1 MGSTPTLSTFEKLAK
16 IFKMPNNVL
25 WLRRLERQGHPYHI
39 VNRSPWPFFLSIGSL
54 SITVGAV
61 LYMHR
66 YQGGGSLLFWGLVA
80 TTAIMLFWFR
90 DVIVEATYEGQHT
103 KKVQAGLR
111 LGMKLFIITEVM
123 FFFSFFWAF
132 FHSALAPHTF
142 IGVMWPPRGVIP
154 YYIDNNTFAP
164 ETDLKKLEA
173 LYESKKNQNPSLFE
187 SVTFENWVAWEQP
200 THFEK
205 DRPHLVKIKECVN
218 TFVDDNGL
226 RWAFCYLPLF
236 NPYTIPLAATFI
248 LLSSGLTL
256 HIAGMWFK
264 FASTPAVWPYN
275 ASLRTRLYNMGIKLN
290 KTTETLHTPSRSA
303 AYYAIAFWLSATI
316 ALGLI
321 FTIIQAYE
329 YIVLL
334 PFSIN
339 DSVFGSCFYMLTGF
353 HGFHVILG
361 TIGLMICLY
370 RHFKGHFTENVH
382 VGFECASW
390 YWHFVDGVWLFVY
403 SIVYWWSA
411 PLKKPYLWYDENG
424 KLWSCGEGKA
434 PATWDQIQ
442 KLNTDEIPQTTKFD
456 PYTDEAKQQFND
468 ILDQLDPT
476 GADKRAEDRA
486 KLQEIIDILAN
497 PEKQVVY
504 EQEWERQRA
513 WSRKY
518 WADKKAEE
526 EKLQNKGITE
536 TTTVDQKIEKEDLLD
551 MEKIITIIREELK
564 KAGADTLSDETVE
577 LYIRTI
583 QKDKLRGRPRNP
595 DLVWDIHPL
604 SPKVREVHWS
614 MLCSPERAQ
623 RAHLAY
629 QALSKPEKAN
639 LHRLLE
645 CTYLSDVQK
654 MMVENVW
661 NEGASVVSY
670 KRLVKTHGHN
680 ETKELLAEY
689 EQMFKFLECYCL
701 KLYGI
706 NTNDF
711 E

>member
-1 MGSTPTLSTFEKLAK
+1 
-16 IFKMPNNVL
+16 
-25 WLRRLERQGHPYHI
+25 
-39 VNRSPWPFFLSIGSL
+39 
-54 SITVGAV
+54 
-61 LYMHR
+61 MHR
-66 YQGGGSLLFWGLVA
+66 YQGGGSLLFWGLLA
-80 TTAIMLFWFR
+80 TTAIMFFWFR

-142 IGVMWPPRGVIP
+142 IGVMWPPRGIIP

-173 LYESKKNQNPSLFE
+173 LFEMEKKNNPYIFGSMTLDQ
-187 SVTFENWVAWEQP
+187 WVAWEQP
-200 THFEK
+200 PHYEK

-264 FASTPAVWPYN
+264 FAATPAVWPYN
-275 ASLRTRLYNMGIKLN
+275 ASLRTHLYNMGIKLN
-290 KTTETLHTPSRSA
+290 KTAETLHTPSRSA

-316 ALGLI
+316 GLGLI

-370 RHFKGHFTENVH
+370 RHLKGHFTENVH

-424 KLWSCGEGKA
+424 KLWSCGEGDA
-434 PATWDQIQ
+434 PATWDQVQ
-442 KLNTDEIPQTTKFD
+442 KLNNNELLPLQPMDSSDEGRKLWGIIWTALENAERTD
-456 PYTDEAKQQFND
+456 
-468 ILDQLDPT
+468 
-476 GADKRAEDRA
+476 
-486 KLQEIIDILAN
+486 
-497 PEKQVVY
+497 
-504 EQEWERQRA
+504 
-513 WSRKY
+513 
-518 WADKKAEE
+518 KAEQRENMKRFLDKITELDKDPAKRDAFLKEIDDFWACVEKNYAELKKKE
-526 EKLQNKGITE
+526 ENLLQNKNNTE
-536 TTTVDQKIEKEDLLD
+536 TAVAVLDQKVDKDLDIQVDRLIAKIKEQ
-551 MEKIITIIREELK
+551 MEKSKQKNDNNNLNMERVIEIIREELK
-564 KAGADTLSDETVE
+564 KSGADTLSDETVDE
-577 LYIRTI
+577 CIRTI
-583 QKDKLRGRPRNP
+583 QKEKIRGRPRNP
-595 DLVWDIHPL
+595 KLVWDMHPL
-604 SPKVREVHWS
+604 TPKVRELHWS
-614 MLCSPERAQ
+614 MFCSPERAHK
-623 RAHLAY
+623 AKFAY
-629 QALSKPEKAN
+629 QALPKVEKAN
-639 LHRLLE
+639 LHRMME
-645 CTYLSDVQK
+645 CTHLTDLQK
-654 MMVENVW
+654 QMVEDTW
-661 NEGASVVSY
+661 NEAFSVLSY
-670 KRLVKTHGHN
+670 IKLVESN
-680 ETKELLAEY
+680 PNMPPELRTQYIEMIEFLKCNC
-689 EQMFKFLECYCL
+689 QKF
-701 KLYGI
+701 YGI
-706 NTNDF
+706 HIV
-711 E
+711 

>member
-1 MGSTPTLSTFEKLAK
+1 
-16 IFKMPNNVL
+16 
-25 WLRRLERQGHPYHI
+25 
-39 VNRSPWPFFLSIGSL
+39 
-54 SITVGAV
+54 
-61 LYMHR
+61 MHR
-66 YQGGGSLLFWGLVA
+66 YQGGGSLLFWGLLA

-173 LYESKKNQNPSLFE
+173 LYEIKKNQNPSLFE

-264 FASTPAVWPYN
+264 FAATPAVWPYN
-275 ASLRTRLYNMGIKLN
+275 ASLRTHLYNMGIKLN

-316 ALGLI
+316 GLGLI

-370 RHFKGHFTENVH
+370 RHLKGHFTENVH

-424 KLWSCGEGKA
+424 KLWSCGEGKS

-442 KLNTDEIPQTTKFD
+442 KLNTNEHKATTIVD
-456 PYTDEAKQQFND
+456 PNSEEGKKITND
-468 ILDQLDPT
+468 LLDQLDPA
-476 GADKRAEDRA
+476 GAAQRAEGRA
-486 KLQEIIDILAN
+486 KLAEIIDILSN
-497 PEKQVVY
+497 PEKQVVF
-504 EQEWERQRA
+504 EKEWEVQRA
-513 WSRKY
+513 WSKKY

-526 EKLQNKGITE
+526 ERLLNQNTTE
-536 TTTVDQKIEKEDLLD
+536 PAVPNQKIEKEDLLD
-551 MEKIITIIREELK
+551 MEKVIRIIREELEK
-564 KAGADTLSDETVE
+564 TGADTLSDESVE
-577 LYIRTI
+577 TCIRTL
-583 QKDKLRGRPRNP
+583 QKEKLRGRPRDP
-595 DLVWDIHPL
+595 KLIWDIHPL

-614 MLCSPERAQ
+614 MLCSPERAHK
-623 RAHLAY
+623 ASIAY
-629 QALSKPEKAN
+629 KALPKVDKAN
-639 LHRLLE
+639 LHRILE
-645 CTYLSDVQK
+645 CTHLSEFQK
-654 MMVENVW
+654 GMIETTW
-661 NEGASVVSY
+661 TDAFSVLSY
-670 KRLVKTHGHN
+670 IRLVKEDNNQMPIELRN
-680 ETKELLAEY
+680 EYT
-689 EQMFKFLECYCL
+689 QMITFLKINCEKY
-701 KLYGI
+701 YGI
-706 NTNDF
+706 NIEELMKIANIH